1 MAPRSPAQALGSHAD
16 TVRDVVV
23 EVVRTRHE
31 YSAEAH
37 QAARTRYTNAFGTQ
51 WRDLLVDT
59 EEALTGRGFL
69 SHTLAPGGYK
79 LPVVNDCLVYVWRV
93 PNGPDAVTNFAS
105 SPTRL
110 SGFVAPPPPAMLWEG
125 DVPEQEQPNL
135 DSPEN
140 LAMMAALQESM
151 PLVLVMVGSTP
162 RQLQSI
168 EWAVAE
174 IDNRDKVALH
184 GQESLWKA
192 ELVGDDV
199 TYDVE
204 SFDSGAPVVPV
215 VALQHQ
221 DQAPDA

>member
-1 MAPRSPAQALGSHAD
+1 MAPSSPAEALGSHTD
-16 TVRDVVV
+16 TVREVVV

-37 QAARTRYTNAFGTQ
+37 QAGRTRYNNAFGTQ
-51 WRDLLVDT
+51 WRDLLVDVD
-59 EEALTGRGFL
+59 EAHTSRGFR
-69 SHTLAPGGYK
+69 SHTLVPGGYK

-93 PNGPDAVTNFAS
+93 PNGPEAVKNFAS

-125 DVPEQEQPNL
+125 EAPEKDEPRP
-135 DSPEN
+135 DSREH
-140 LAMMAALQESM
+140 LAMMEALRDSM
-151 PLVLVMVGSTP
+151 PLVLVMVWSTP

-168 EWAVAE
+168 EWAVARL
-174 IDNRDKVALH
+174 DNEGRVALH
-184 GQESLWKA
+184 GQESLWKS

-199 TYDVE
+199 TSDVE

-221 DQAPDA
+221 DQTPDA